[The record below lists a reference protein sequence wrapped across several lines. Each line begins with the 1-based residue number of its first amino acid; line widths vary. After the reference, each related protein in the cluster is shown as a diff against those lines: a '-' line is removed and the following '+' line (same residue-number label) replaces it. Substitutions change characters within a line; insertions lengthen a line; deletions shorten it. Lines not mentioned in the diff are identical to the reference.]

1 MMRHSTLIACCSLL
15 CAWPLGAQTVVQADE
30 VVQAME
36 RQAGVTPGQRRNHFN
51 GVCVAGQFVGDP
63 AATAYSNSPIFTGQ
77 SSVIGRFSLA
87 GASPQVPDTARNPRG
102 MALQL
107 QTPQG
112 QLQHFTLLNVPVFG
126 AATPQSF
133 LDNVRANTPDPGTG
147 KPDPAKQAAFRA
159 SHPDARALGAFLGS
173 HLPVRSYGSSDYH
186 GIHAFWLTND
196 QGQKTLAKWRF
207 DPRDGV
213 QRLSE
218 DELTRMPTRFLD
230 QTLFQRLQQGPLQWD
245 MVLIIGQSDDEQTNP
260 TVAWPASRP
269 EVHAGVLTLQS
280 ASPQAGAACE
290 PVNFDPLVLTQGIA
304 PTNDPVLLFRSG
316 AYAASFAK
324 RITGR

>member
-1 MMRHSTLIACCSLL
+1 MRHSALIALLSLVGSL
-15 CAWPLGAQTVVQADE
+15 PIGAQPAVQADQ

-51 GVCVAGQFVGDP
+51 GVCVAGYFVGDP
-63 AATAYSNSPIFTGQ
+63 AAAAYSNSPVFSGE

-107 QTPQG
+107 KTAKG
-112 QLQHFTLLNVPVFG
+112 ELQHFTLLNVPMFG

-133 LDNVRANTPDPGTG
+133 WDNVLANTPDPQTG
-147 KPDPAKQAAFRA
+147 KPDPAQQAAFRA
-159 SHPDARALGAFLGS
+159 SHPDAQALGAYLSS

-186 GIHAFWLTND
+186 GIHAFWLTNT

-218 DELTRMPTRFLD
+218 ADWASMPTRFLN

-260 TVAWPASRP
+260 TVTWPASRP
-269 EVHAGVLTLQS
+269 QVHAGVLTLQS
-280 ASPQAGAACE
+280 ASPQAGSACE
-290 PVNFDPLVLTQGIA
+290 PINFDPLVLTTGIE